1 MTDQSVNE
9 PAAPV
14 KAGDADTAVAEETAD
29 LNSDTAVAEET
40 ADQGTP
46 SFMEKLGEAVRSIKQ
61 RFGGGVK

>member
-14 KAGDADTAVAEETAD
+14 KAGDA
-29 LNSDTAVAEET
+29 DTAVAEET